1 MSLQE
6 TTWTLLQES
15 MLPRTVWAK
24 AVNTTSY
31 VLNIVLIRPL
41 LNKTPY
47 ELRKKKPNIGYCNI
61 FGHAYRVY
69 NIYKNV
75 VKESIDVSFQESN
88 DDLSREEE
96 DVAGTGTGS
105 ELAVKNTD
113 SQSSLVDFEESGGG
127 GLSPGKL
134 RSLLMGVEKLRK
146 QGRPQEDEEMDFS
159 FDLRSQDFEIHD
171 NENPVDSKVAKLF
184 PSSKATAV
192 VGHPVIDPVCGEKV
206 NTSGFG

>member
-15 MLPRTVWAK
+15 KLPRTVWAK

-31 VLNIVLIRPL
+31 VLHIVLIRPL

-61 FGHAYRVY
+61 FGTKCFIIKMSERD
-69 NIYKNV
+69 
-75 VKESIDVSFQESN
+75 ESIDVSFQEFN

-96 DVAGTGTGS
+96 DVAGTGTSS

-113 SQSSLVDFEESGGG
+113 SQSSSVDFEGSGGV

-146 QGRPQEDEEMDFS
+146 QGRPQEDEEMDSS

-171 NENPVDSKVAKLF
+171 NENPVDSTMAKLF

-206 NTSGFG
+206 DTSGFG